1 MASMIP
7 AIGMAVG
14 AVAAAFSVVWI
25 GESRGV
31 SDLAAP
37 VFGGMIGP
45 LAAAVTT
52 WLMVARTFRRNPAGV
67 TGVMVTAFMVKA
79 LFFGAYVVA
88 MIKVVGLAPQA
99 FIVSFATFFIGLYA
113 VQAALLARL
122 FRAGASGV
130 R

>member
-1 MASMIP
+1 MAALIP
-7 AIGMAVG
+7 GVGMAVG
-14 AVAAAFSVVWI
+14 AVAAAFVAVWV

-31 SDLAAP
+31 SGLAAP

-45 LAAAVTT
+45 LLAAIVT
-52 WLMVARTFRRNPAGV
+52 WGVVAATFRRNPAAV

-79 LFFGAYVVA
+79 LFFAAYVVA
-88 MIKVVGLAPQA
+88 MIKVVGLAPQP
-99 FIVSFATFFIGLYA
+99 FVISFATFFIGLYA

-122 FRAGASGV
+122 FRRGAQGV

>member
-1 MASMIP
+1 MAPMIS
-7 AIGMAVG
+7 AMGMAAG
-14 AVAAAFSVVWI
+14 AVGVAYAAVWI
-25 GESRGV
+25 GESRGLT
-31 SDLAAP
+31 DLAAP

-52 WLMVARTFRRNPAGV
+52 WLLVARTFHRNPAAV

-79 LFFGAYVVA
+79 LFFAAYVVA
-88 MIKVVGLAPQA
+88 MIKLVGLAPQA
-99 FIVSFATFFIGLYA
+99 FIISFATFFIGLYA

-122 FRAGASGV
+122 FRTGAPGI